1 MSKFT
6 IGFVTGTVVW
16 FLASVY
22 TATHV
27 YMADTVPTE
36 KTYTNYSKYGS
47 GRRTDKNV

>member
-6 IGFVTGTVVW
+6 MGFVTGTIVW

-27 YMADTVPTE
+27 YMDDTVL
-36 KTYTNYSKYGS
+36 
-47 GRRTDKNV
+47 TDKNV